1 MPHTDADGLAAGLGA
16 ARPGA
21 VCSGGIPAGPWA
33 GALRPGMP
41 LPKGSVAV
49 FDVDHHA
56 PETTPRADQVVVSGD
71 GEQPETSTARSFGG
85 CCPRRPPWLAAVG
98 AFGDLG
104 DPAFAL
110 PEFDHQTGSVPPATI
125 ELAHA
130 V

>member
-1 MPHTDADGLAAGLGA
+1 
-16 ARPGA
+16 
-21 VCSGGIPAGPWA
+21 
-33 GALRPGMP
+33 MP
-41 LPKGSVAV
+41 LLKGSVAV
-49 FDVDHHA
+49 LDWGARGRSAGPGSSSTITHPRRRRA
-56 PETTPRADQVVVSGD
+56 PIKWSSRETASSPGR
-71 GEQPETSTARSFGG
+71 PPLRSFGG

-110 PEFDHQTGSVPPATI
+110 PEFDHQTGSVPAATI